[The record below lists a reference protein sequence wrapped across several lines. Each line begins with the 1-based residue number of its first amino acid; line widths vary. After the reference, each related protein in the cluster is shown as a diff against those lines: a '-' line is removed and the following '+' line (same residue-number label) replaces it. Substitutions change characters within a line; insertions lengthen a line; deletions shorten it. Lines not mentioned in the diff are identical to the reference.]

1 MSGLFDADFF
11 EKLNHLKMA
20 AHIRLDQGQSG
31 GRKSS
36 AKGSSVEFS
45 DFREYLPGDDIRRI
59 DWNVYGRLD
68 KLYIKQFME
77 EKEAWYHIFL
87 DASGSMKYGE
97 QKKSVMAQRLAAVFV
112 WLVLGQLD
120 RVELLTF
127 QGGRLGKTSPVI
139 GRGSFQKLLREL
151 EQISFGGTARINEA
165 IRRSDLRGRGICILI
180 SDFLENEGL
189 EDAVRYLTYKR
200 QEVYL
205 IQILAREELD
215 FDGEGTL
222 ELQDMEDAGSVR
234 VTVNRQ
240 SIRMYREALENHN
253 FRLQRMAKRY
263 GCVYQQ
269 VASDEDLEK
278 VVFEAL
284 KQKGLFG

>member
-1 MSGLFDADFF
+1 MSELFDADFF

-87 DASGSMKYGE
+87 DASGSMEYGE

-151 EQISFGGTARINEA
+151 EQISFGGAARINEA

-180 SDFLENEGL
+180 SDFLEDKGL
-189 EDAVRYLTYKR
+189 EDAIRYLTYKR

-205 IQILAREELD
+205 IQVLAREELD
-215 FDGEGTL
+215 FDEEGTM
-222 ELQDMEDAGSVR
+222 ELRDMEDAGSVR
-234 VTVNRQ
+234 VTMSRQ
-240 SIRMYREALENHN
+240 SIRMYREALEKHN
-253 FRLQRMAKRY
+253 LRLQRMAKRY
-263 GCVYQQ
+263 GCMYQQ
-269 VASDEDLEK
+269 VAADADLEK

>member
-1 MSGLFDADFF
+1 MSELFDADFF
-11 EKLNHLKMA
+11 AKLNLLKLA
-20 AHIRLDQGQSG
+20 SHIRLDQGQSG

-120 RVELLTF
+120 RVEVLTF
-127 QGGRLGKTSPVI
+127 QGGSLGKTSPVI

-151 EQISFGGTARINEA
+151 EQVSFGGTTRINGA
-165 IRRSDLRGRGICILI
+165 VRRSNLRGKGICILI
-180 SDFLENEGL
+180 SDFLEDDGL
-189 EDAVRYLTYKR
+189 EDALRYMAYKR

-205 IQILAREELD
+205 IQVLAREELE
-215 FDGEGTL
+215 FDEEGTL
-222 ELQDMEDAGSVR
+222 ELLDMEDGGSVR
-234 VTVNRQ
+234 VTMNRQ
-240 SIRMYREALENHN
+240 SIRMYRETLESHN
-253 FRLQRMAKRY
+253 SRLQRMAKRY

-269 VASDEDLEK
+269 VAADDDLEK
-278 VVFEAL
+278 IVFEAL

>member
-1 MSGLFDADFF
+1 
-11 EKLNHLKMA
+11 MA

-87 DASGSMKYGE
+87 DASGSMRYGE

-112 WLVLGQLD
+112 WLILGQLD

-151 EQISFGGTARINEA
+151 EQISFGGAARINEA
-165 IRRSDLRGRGICILI
+165 VRRSNLRGKGICILI
-180 SDFLENEGL
+180 SDFLEDTGL

-200 QEVYL
+200 QEIYL
-205 IQILAREELD
+205 IQVLAREELD
-215 FDGEGTL
+215 FDEEGTL

-234 VTVNRQ
+234 VTMSRQ
-240 SIRMYREALENHN
+240 SIRMYREALEKHN
-253 FRLQRMAKRY
+253 FRIQHMAKRY

-269 VASDEDLEK
+269 VPADEDLEK
-278 VVFEAL
+278 VVFEVL

>member
-1 MSGLFDADFF
+1 MSELFDIEFF
-11 EKLNHLKMA
+11 NKLNHLKMVP
-20 AHIRLDQGQSG
+20 HICVERGLSG

-68 KLYIKQFME
+68 RLYVKQFME
-77 EKEAWYHIFL
+77 EKEASYHIFL
-87 DASGSMKYGE
+87 DASGSMEYGE
-97 QKKSVMAQRLAAVFV
+97 QRKSVMAQRLAAVFV

-120 RVELLTF
+120 RVEVLTF
-127 QGGRLGKTSPVI
+127 QGGKLGKTSPVV
-139 GRGSFQKLLREL
+139 GRGSFQTLLREL
-151 EQISFGGTARINEA
+151 EQVTFGGTSRIHEA
-165 IRRSDLRGRGICILI
+165 IRRSKLQGRGICILI
-180 SDFLENEGL
+180 SDFLETTGLNEV
-189 EDAVRYLTYKR
+189 VRYLAYKR

-205 IQILAREELD
+205 IQVLAREEID

-222 ELQDMEDAGSVR
+222 ELLDMEDGGSVR

-240 SIRMYREALENHN
+240 SIRMYQEALRDHN
-253 FRLQRMAKRY
+253 FRLQRLAKRY

-269 VASDEDLEK
+269 VIADEDLEK

>member
-1 MSGLFDADFF
+1 MSELFDTEFF
-11 EKLNHLKMA
+11 NKLNHLKLA
-20 AHIRLDQGQSG
+20 SHIRVEQGQSG

-87 DASGSMKYGE
+87 DASGSMEYGG
-97 QKKSVMAQRLAAVFV
+97 QKKSVMARRLAAVFV
-112 WLVLGQLD
+112 WLVLAQLD

-127 QGGRLGKTSPVI
+127 QDGRLGKTAPIV
-139 GRGSFQKLLREL
+139 GRSSFQNHLREL
-151 EQISFGGTARINEA
+151 EQISFGGTSQIHESV
-165 IRRSDLRGRGICILI
+165 RRSNLHGRGTCILI
-180 SDFLENEGL
+180 SDFLEDTEL
-189 EDAVRYLTYKR
+189 EDALRYLTYKR
-200 QEVYL
+200 QEIYL
-205 IQILAREELD
+205 IQVLAREEVD
-215 FDGEGTL
+215 FDDEGTL
-222 ELQDMEDAGSVR
+222 ELVDMEDAGSVR
-234 VTVNRQ
+234 ITMNRQ
-240 SIRMYREALENHN
+240 SIRMYQEALKRHN
-253 FRLQRMAKRY
+253 FHLQRLAKRY

-269 VASDEDLEK
+269 VPSDEDLEK
-278 VVFEAL
+278 IVFEAL